1 MKLWE
6 PNVGGLNEGWLR
18 MERTVHR
25 LEAYALWSL
34 NERCRLKLRAKTVVP
49 SVFRPKFRY
58 YLHKTF
64 FLALARA
71 MQYCFSRVSIRP
83 YKVLISRR
91 LKGRSLSFLIITRGL
106 SYSRAV
112 FFYALFQTG
121 FKFPESEFNF
131 WELSSIARI
140 WVHLRDFMC
149 KKRER
154 DSSNQKQVFG
164 R

>member
-1 MKLWE
+1 
-6 PNVGGLNEGWLR
+6 

-25 LEAYALWSL
+25 LEALEAYALWSL

-91 LKGRSLSFLIITRGL
+91 LKGRLLACLQSNAAVLSDSRVFLCALIYLSTIDQLEPYSQLSL
-106 SYSRAV
+106 A
-112 FFYALFQTG
+112 
-121 FKFPESEFNF
+121 
-131 WELSSIARI
+131 
-140 WVHLRDFMC
+140 
-149 KKRER
+149 
-154 DSSNQKQVFG
+154 
-164 R
+164 